1 MATVLA
7 VMVLSAIF
15 AMVAGVGSI
24 LAASGEVVGPWVSGG
39 GSFAAVGGLA
49 YLAKKFANGELV
61 AANTGLLIQQGA
73 AREERLLRVE
83 EQAKERED
91 AFRALLL
98 AQRGDR

>member
-1 MATVLA
+1 MTA
-7 VMVLSAIF
+7 VVAAIILSAIF
-15 AMVAGVGSI
+15 ATMAGVGSV

-73 AREERLLRVE
+73 AREERLLRLE
-83 EQAKERED
+83 DDAHDRED
-91 AFRALLL
+91 ALRALLL